1 MKDTKTVHQA
11 LQAIDNINGFIQ
23 ALRQAAGEDDIK
35 AICQSEIAQIKQTLP
50 PTIAKRTI
58 SRYRSV
64 VQVRLGANHPAGPLL
79 TWE

>member
-1 MKDTKTVHQA
+1 MKNTKTVHQV
-11 LQAIDNINGFIQ
+11 
-23 ALRQAAGEDDIK
+23 AGEDDI
-35 AICQSEIAQIKQTLP
+35 AALCSDEIARIKQGLP

-64 VQVRLGANHPAGPLL
+64 VQARLGANHPAGPLL

>member
-1 MKDTKTVHQA
+1 MKNTKTVHQA
-11 LQAIDNINGFIQ
+11 LRAIDDINDFIQ

-35 AICQSEIAQIKQTLP
+35 AICQSEIARIKQGQS

-64 VQVRLGANHPAGPLL
+64 VEARLGANHPAGPLL
-79 TWE
+79 VWE

>member
-11 LQAIDNINGFIQ
+11 LQAIDDINGFIQ
-23 ALRQAAGEDDIK
+23 ALRQVTGEEDIK
-35 AICQSEIAQIKQTLP
+35 VICQSEVARIKQGLP

-64 VQVRLGANHPAGPLL
+64 IQARLGANHPAGPLL

>member
-1 MKDTKTVHQA
+1 VKKTKTVNQA
-11 LQAIDNINGFIQ
+11 LQAIDDINGFIQ
-23 ALRQAAGEDDIK
+23 ALRQASGEEDIK
-35 AICQSEIAQIKQTLP
+35 AICQSEITRIKQRES

-64 VQVRLGANHPAGPLL
+64 VEARLGASHPAGPLL